1 MKELIVENN
10 DNIRLDSYIANENS
24 DLSRAVIQK
33 LLEDGNILVNDVNGL
48 YVEDFRPY
56 IAKAKQ
62 EAIDTAHQ
70 DAVNMDNIV
79 IKHCEK
85 FATQEAQDAYDRA
98 TQFFLEWSNQI
109 LHITG
114 GTMLGPIVFVN
125 SGSTVGGTIYHD
137 GTINQYLSGATTE
150 YNSGSTLHIKD
161 GTNVIFDCGV
171 EIEWCG
177 EIIDKD
183 TIDQWNDMM
192 PKSGGTFYGPVIYGE
207 RTIDGAQ
214 LKWSVFHDFP
224 ADRMYS
230 VFFIKRLH
238 IVQRL
243 LRTVSQQA
251 VGIAL
256 ERGEVIKRRRIF
268 GLFLARDFLDRG
280 HHLLS
285 APRKQLFSCRFFRN
299 AAAGCHKTAGQFQSH
314 RVEFFR
320 HKGGN
325 GGFALHRHGECRG
338 HYSAHRQRPTI
349 QAGKKPG
356 TVDADHPIGTFPA
369 ECSLI

>member
-1 MKELIVENN
+1 MV
-10 DNIRLDSYIANENS
+10 
-24 DLSRAVIQK
+24 
-33 LLEDGNILVNDVNGL
+33 G
-48 YVEDFRPY
+48 DFLP
-56 IAKAKQ
+56 
-62 EAIDTAHQ
+62 
-70 DAVNMDNIV
+70 
-79 IKHCEK
+79 
-85 FATQEAQDAYDRA
+85 
-98 TQFFLEWSNQI
+98 
-109 LHITG
+109 
-114 GTMLGPIVFVN
+114 
-125 SGSTVGGTIYHD
+125 
-137 GTINQYLSGATTE
+137 
-150 YNSGSTLHIKD
+150 
-161 GTNVIFDCGV
+161 
-171 EIEWCG
+171 
-177 EIIDKD
+177 
-183 TIDQWNDMM
+183 
-192 PKSGGTFYGPVIYGE
+192 
-207 RTIDGAQ
+207 IDGAPRPGNIIVGILADKAEKIFQFLGQ
-214 LKWSVFHDFP
+214 LFQHFLILVSNI
-224 ADRMYS
+224 AAIGARIGGEL
-230 VFFIKRLH
+230 FFIKRLH